1 MKTIVTYSSSQRP
14 VNAYPERIISPLRPG
29 ICCLTHMERI
39 GDLEEEDGVPFAYKR
54 CRSCGFTV
62 RWFPEEAQRAGL
74 RKAAGK
80 LLVGITGQDGTG
92 RRRVP
97 VTLFPRRQGRAGL
110 LKLPVRQQGRQEE
123 ERLPVARRR
132 ARSGSR

>member
-1 MKTIVTYSSSQRP
+1 MKTIVTYSSSRRP
-14 VNAYPERIISPLRPG
+14 INDYPERIISPLRPG

-62 RWFPEEAQRAGL
+62 RWFPEEAKRAGL
-74 RKAAGK
+74 GKA
-80 LLVGITGQDGTG
+80 TGQDGTG

-97 VTLFPRRQGRAGL
+97 VTFFPRRKGRAGL
-110 LKLPVRQQGRQEE
+110 LRLPIRQQERQGG
-123 ERLPVARRR
+123 ERPQAARKR
-132 ARSGSR
+132 ASSGTR